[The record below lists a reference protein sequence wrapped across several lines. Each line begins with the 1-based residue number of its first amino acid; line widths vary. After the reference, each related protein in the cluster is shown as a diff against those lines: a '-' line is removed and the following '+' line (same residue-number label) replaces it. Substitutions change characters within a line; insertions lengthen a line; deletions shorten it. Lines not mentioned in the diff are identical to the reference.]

1 MIARESDS
9 GTHTAVDGNCSP
21 GSSFSSS
28 FTYVKEESDS
38 GIGLGGLGLN
48 PEGGRSHGALWPE
61 DPEA

>member
-9 GTHTAVDGNCSP
+9 GAHTAVDGNCSP
-21 GSSFSSS
+21 RSSFSSS

-38 GIGLGGLGLN
+38 SIGLGLKL
-48 PEGGRSHGALWPE
+48 EGGRSHGALWPE

>member
-1 MIARESDS
+1 MIARESDN
-9 GTHTAVDGNCSP
+9 GTHIAVDEDCSP
-21 GSSFSSS
+21 RSSFSSS

-38 GIGLGGLGLN
+38 GLGLGLE